1 METKTDYLRVRLTR
15 EEKIKLDLN
24 STRQGMT
31 ISDYAKS
38 GWRYQKVLGR
48 QVEDIQTDWELG
60 KLTVEEQEKLNAAIS
75 DLRSAYLVLNDL
87 SEKKK
92 VPTWTK
98 NLIRDYI
105 LSVLDRE

>member
-1 METKTDYLRVRLTR
+1 
-15 EEKIKLDLN
+15 
-24 STRQGMT
+24 
-31 ISDYAKS
+31 
-38 GWRYQKVLGR
+38 R